1 VSFPD
6 TQNRAASPPEGYIAV
21 PISEDQKAAVLK
33 ICVLVRREPEPMAG
47 HLIVLR
53 DTMDAKVYLG
63 CIVDGSNT
71 VHEWLE
77 LWIQNSG
84 ALIDTV
90 SAARHVL
97 SNSLLDT
104 RWQQLCRAFEEAD
117 GAAIIKTGWE
127 SAHPLPTFLDLSK
140 AAPVHPVEVNSGA
153 AWRLCTDEGRLQ
165 SKGLPGYGSSL
176 HRYLHIPE
184 SGDDSPL
191 VPVTAGAPANDF
203 TKPMSEIGGNPADMI
218 PLNPQAGLMLVK
230 KHAPIGLETFVDI
243 LSGRPW
249 DGLKHGRSL
258 LDLGQPFKTLQREEQ
273 GSSAN
278 GWFFLET
285 QGRSGRLLE
294 TFHLKLR
301 LLADI
306 VSSVHSIV
314 RCLQRPLLNISPET
328 WRVEL
333 GEPGRGLPFLWT
345 ARAVLDDPGDAI
357 PLGIERSDFRYYVP
371 SRAGETS
378 VYRPLVGSFPAQG
391 RASVRIRQV
400 LADSRGGTAVEG
412 TLATQER
419 LALAKHDLVLFRLN
433 LAFGQICLSSRL
445 EKDSAMAAGEW
456 RFRTVAQD
464 LDATVVSDLRKAE
477 GVPLADVGF
486 ETIPLLSS
494 PCDLYSLAVIAVRI
508 LLVDNTNT
516 LPVILDEMLSLLQQ
530 IETEPDASR
539 SIEQR
544 INEVFK
550 GDPRWR
556 ESLGPQ
562 HLTFDEMTADEAFG
576 AVAAELWWPTLAII
590 LRMFPGPGPYRA
602 CRDYGDAPPGGLHK
616 VFERT
621 AEDLDGLILR
631 TRGLIV
637 TDWRANQEIARILR
651 KLMV

>member
-1 VSFPD
+1 MSFAD
-6 TQNRAASPPEGYIAV
+6 AQNRPESPPEGYIAV
-21 PISEDQKAAVLK
+21 PVPEDQKAATLK
-33 ICVLVRREPEPMAG
+33 ICVLVRGEPEPMAG

-53 DTMDAKVYLG
+53 DTMDAKIYLG
-63 CIVDGSNT
+63 CIVDSSNT

-84 ALIDTV
+84 ALVDTV
-90 SAARHVL
+90 SAARQAL

-104 RWQQLCRAFEEAD
+104 RWQQLCQAFRQAD
-117 GAAIIKTGWE
+117 EAAIIKTGWE

-140 AAPVHPVEVNSGA
+140 AAAVHPTEVNSGA
-153 AWRLCTDEGRLQ
+153 AWRLCTDEGLLQ

-176 HRYLHIPE
+176 HRYLHVPE
-184 SGDDSPL
+184 SGEASPL
-191 VPVTAGAPANDF
+191 VPVTAGAPTNDF
-203 TKPMSEIGGNPADMI
+203 TKPMSEIGVDPADAI
-218 PLNPQAGLMLVK
+218 PLNPHAGLMLIK
-230 KHAPIGLETFVDI
+230 KHAPIGFETFVDI
-243 LSGRPW
+243 LSGKPW

-258 LDLGQPFKTLQREEQ
+258 LDLGQRLKTLRREEQ
-273 GSSAN
+273 ASSAD

-301 LLADI
+301 LLADA
-306 VSSVHSIV
+306 VSSVHSV
-314 RCLQRPLLNISPET
+314 VHCLQRPLLNISPAS
-328 WRVEL
+328 WQVEL

-357 PLGIERSDFRYYVP
+357 PLGIDRSDFRYYVP

-400 LADSRGGTAVEG
+400 LADPRGSTAVEG

-433 LAFGQICLSSRL
+433 LAFGQICLSSHL

-464 LDATVVSDLRKAE
+464 LDDAVVSDLRKAE
-477 GVPLADVGF
+477 GVPMADVVF

-494 PCDLYSLAVIAVRI
+494 PCDLYSLAVMAVRI

-516 LPVILDEMLSLLQQ
+516 LPVVLDEMLSLLRQ
-530 IETEPDASR
+530 IETERDASR

-576 AVAAELWWPTLAII
+576 SIAAELWWPTLAII
-590 LRMFPGPGPYRA
+590 LRMFPGPGPYRE
-602 CRDYGDAPPGGLHK
+602 CRDYGDAPAGGLHK

-621 AEDLDGLILR
+621 AEDLDDLILR